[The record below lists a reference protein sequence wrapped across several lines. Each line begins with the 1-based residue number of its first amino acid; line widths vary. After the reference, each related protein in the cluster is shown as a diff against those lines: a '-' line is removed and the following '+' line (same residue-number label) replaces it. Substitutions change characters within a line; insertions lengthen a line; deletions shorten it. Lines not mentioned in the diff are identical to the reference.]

1 MTDDHGRLRWT
12 TVSTPETRRKGE
24 MLAVDGG
31 IELLKHNT
39 VRSVSSV

>member
-24 MLAVDGG
+24 LLAVDGS
-31 IELLKHNT
+31 IELLEHDT
-39 VRSVSSV
+39 VYSVSGV